1 MDVIVEI
8 TKGILEQGL
17 IYSIMALGVY
27 ISYHILDFP
36 DLSVD
41 GTFPFG
47 AALTAMLLL
56 NGVNPWLACLLA
68 AIGGGLAGLITGLL
82 HVKLKITD
90 LLSGI
95 LTMTALWSVNLAV
108 AKTSLLSLYGTE
120 TIFSSPALSFLP
132 GSNSAWDV
140 LVVVLILALLTKW
153 ILDWYLMTKSG
164 MLLRA
169 TGDNPQLVTSLG
181 KNAGTVKILGLAIG
195 NSFSAFAGAVLC
207 QQQKYFDVNMG
218 TGMIVMGL
226 ASVIIGMTL
235 FRKVP
240 FIGTTTMVI
249 LGAIFYKACLSLAL
263 NLGFN
268 PNYLKMI
275 MAVIFTIAL
284 VANNITKKQKGGTVY
299 HGHTSA

>member
-1 MDVIVEI
+1 MDVIAEI
-8 TKGILEQGL
+8 VKGILEQGL

-47 AALTAMLLL
+47 AAVTAMLLL

-68 AIGGGLAGLITGLL
+68 AVGGGLAGLVTGLL

-120 TIFSSPALSFLP
+120 TIFSSPLPFLP
-132 GSNSAWDV
+132 GGGSTWNV
-140 LVVVLILALLTKW
+140 LVVVLVLAFLTKW
-153 ILDWYLMTKSG
+153 ILDWYLNTKSG

-195 NSFSAFAGAVLC
+195 NSFAAFAGAVLC

-235 FRKVP
+235 FRKMP
-240 FIGTTTMVI
+240 FIGTTTMVL

-284 VANNITKKQKGGTVY
+284 VANNMSKKQKGGNLY